1 MALIKAEGKSVMNE
15 REAFVALDVAK
26 LKNAV
31 AIAENGRSGEVRFVG
46 EIANNEAAT
55 RKLIVKLSEKYDRLT
70 FCYEAGPTGY
80 GLYRLI
86 RSLGHDCLLVAP
98 SLIPTRPGDRVK
110 TNRRDAEIM
119 AKLLRA
125 GELTA
130 VWVPDERHEAMREL
144 ARARDVAQKDLRMK
158 RQQVSGFL
166 LRQGMHYPGK
176 KTWGKAHQSW
186 LASQKLDHVEQRF
199 AFEELLLGM
208 RQAAERSE
216 RIEKAIRD
224 ALPEWSLA
232 PNVTALQAMRGID
245 LITAVG
251 FLTEIADTSRFE
263 HPRQLMAYLGLAPSE
278 NSTGERVKRGAITK
292 AGNTRARRFLIES
305 AWSYGFPA
313 RVSKEKQEKLAT
325 APGPVREIAW
335 KAQTRLC
342 GRFRSLTRKGK
353 RSTVIATAIARE
365 LAAFIWAINH
375 EVAAPS

>member
-1 MALIKAEGKSVMNE
+1 MNE
-15 REAFVALDVAK
+15 GEAFVALDVAK

-31 AIAENGRSGEVRFVG
+31 AVAESGRSGEVRYFG
-46 EIANNEAAT
+46 EIASSESAT
-55 RKLIVKLSEKYDRLT
+55 RTMIEKLSEKYQQLT

-86 RSLGHDCLLVAP
+86 RSLGHECLLIAP

-110 TNRRDAEIM
+110 TNRRDAEVM

-166 LRQGMHYPGK
+166 LRHGLHYPGK
-176 KTWGKAHQSW
+176 KTWGKAHLNW

-208 RQAAERSE
+208 RQASERSE
-216 RIEKAIRD
+216 RIGQAIRD
-224 ALPEWSLA
+224 ALPNWSLA
-232 PNVTALQAMRGID
+232 PNVIALQAMRGID
-245 LITAVG
+245 TITAVG
-251 FLTEIADTSRFE
+251 FLAEIGDTSRFE

-278 NSTGERVKRGAITK
+278 KSTGERVKRGAITK

-305 AWSYGFPA
+305 AWSYRFPA
-313 RVSKEKQEKLAT
+313 RVSKEKQEKVAAAT
-325 APGPVREIAW
+325 RPVREIAW

-342 GRFRSLTRKGK
+342 GRFRNLTRKGK
-353 RSTVIATAIARE
+353 RSTVIATAVARE
-365 LAAFIWAINH
+365 LAAFIWAINQ
-375 EVAAPS
+375 EVAQSGQA